1 MLIDDLVLLG
11 IRAGHELFADRFRYG
26 DDKGACENIF
36 SYGFLEDTM
45 SSANAMFLNLDIPDD
60 DPLRPAKI
68 HVCNTAPGFLLV
80 EKADHV
86 DWEGDF
92 VWLVVVNEEDGTFPS
107 RG

>member
-1 MLIDDLVLLG
+1 MY
-11 IRAGHELFADRFRYG
+11 EYSADQFRYG

-68 HVCNTAPGFLLV
+68 HVCNTAPGFLLL
-80 EKADHV
+80 EKADHI

-92 VWLVVVNEEDGTFPS
+92 VWLVVVNEEDGMFSS
-107 RG
+107 RI